1 MFEKLPFDI
10 FFIILYLQDFQSICK
25 FRGVSKYWNNFIINL
40 KENQVSII
48 NEKYKSFKDII
59 NEGYLIHCIKH
70 RKNLKSEIIKI
81 ESKNNLLEIGYFHIE
96 NLIWIRSKDEFKIGK
111 VQLNDKNEKIWIET
125 KSFDLSIYDMIFY
138 KSNIHY
144 PSYSNNRTI
153 LVDELTGKYVITNRW
168 APSYYC
174 GKYLFFE
181 FDNEKKQLLW
191 MPRSDL
197 KNQVQSDK
205 VARFIFPMK
214 NSIDSS
220 LTKIWIYQKDD
231 GNISIMISSMIYY
244 FDKYGLKYTKNI
256 DYFYDYHLHLLP
268 YNTKSFFID
277 KCFGCFMQI
286 IFTKSGLWI
295 QTLEK
300 KLLILEINLGDVV
313 INKFGM
319 PENFYKFNI
328 YSSNVK
334 EIKSVDTYIYLYC
347 SNDNLWIYHYEE
359 TTNMFSGDSQSYGYY
374 KLSIQD
380 FERGHKASVVHK
392 SKSSITPSLENPLAI
407 FKNKKTSKQEWF
419 YENFS
424 KDLDKISIS
433 EKPFLPVINHEKDS
447 YHTGVTPN
455 GLFIID
461 KSKNML
467 NCLNT
472 LQ

>member
-1 MFEKLPFDI
+1 MATGNRKDTNLNSLTIEEIDLKVKADVEAMLKVDIGDSKKAEQGNYVFFGFAGSKKFDI
-10 FFIILYLQDFQSICK
+10 TSFEI
-25 FRGVSKYWNNFIINL
+25 
-40 KENQVSII
+40 KENKFGIYAGGDVNTNSKIKSI
-48 NEKYKSFKDII
+48 NYTLLKDSV
-59 NEGYLIHCIKH
+59 H
-70 RKNLKSEIIKI
+70 
-81 ESKNNLLEIGYFHIE
+81 
-96 NLIWIRSKDEFKIGK
+96 
-111 VQLNDKNEKIWIET
+111 
-125 KSFDLSIYDMIFY
+125 
-138 KSNIHY
+138 
-144 PSYSNNRTI
+144 
-153 LVDELTGKYVITNRW
+153 
-168 APSYYC
+168 
-174 GKYLFFE
+174 
-181 FDNEKKQLLW
+181 DN
-191 MPRSDL
+191 
-197 KNQVQSDK
+197 
-205 VARFIFPMK
+205 
-214 NSIDSS
+214 
-220 LTKIWIYQKDD
+220 T
-231 GNISIMISSMIYY
+231 IYY
-244 FDKYGLKYTKNI
+244 FDKFGIKYTKNI

-407 FKNKKTSKQEWF
+407 FKNKKTSKQ
-419 YENFS
+419 
-424 KDLDKISIS
+424 
-433 EKPFLPVINHEKDS
+433 
-447 YHTGVTPN
+447 
-455 GLFIID
+455 
-461 KSKNML
+461 
-467 NCLNT
+467 
-472 LQ
+472 